1 MLVTKQRMWKGF
13 CSVGKM
19 CCSGFQWF
27 LNSTG
32 NWKTRQWPFGTQ
44 KIPEGRE
51 KEAQPGLPVRL
62 FLSAAL

>member
-1 MLVTKQRMWKGF
+1 MLVTKQGVWKGF

-19 CCSGFQWF
+19 CCSGFQRF
-27 LNSTG
+27 LNSAG